1 MENRGTGNRR
11 RTTINRNIADRCK
24 HRVLEIYGGPF
35 DDEREA
41 SVMHQQSGM
50 NCGWAGPAYIGM
62 LLHTDE
68 RSITEKYDEMM
79 QYVYQISKGKSGS
92 HIAGIAAVALADA
105 IIDTWYLITEN
116 G

>member
-1 MENRGTGNRR
+1 M
-11 RTTINRNIADRCK
+11 
-24 HRVLEIYGGPF
+24 LEIYGGPF

-92 HIAGIAAVALADA
+92 HIAASQRWHWQTQSSIHG
-105 IIDTWYLITEN
+105 YLITEN

>member
-1 MENRGTGNRR
+1 MNGST
-11 RTTINRNIADRCK
+11 
-24 HRVLEIYGGPF
+24 RVLEIYGGPF

-105 IIDTWYLITEN
+105 IIDTC
-116 G
+116 